1 MKVVY
6 YSWWNMDSSGE
17 DTKRKEQ
24 KEGGWERRSSSFVR
38 PLRTLFALPSRPAWP
53 GRVALKRVA
62 PEEAEAT
69 VIGKGSDMQEIRNVT
84 QSCMTFSL
92 LSNRMVLNK
101 RRSTEKEVKA
111 GSMELAAY

>member
-1 MKVVY
+1 MTVVY

-38 PLRTLFALPSRPAWP
+38 PHPFCACFPSRPRP

-62 PEEAEAT
+62 PEEAEMT
-69 VIGKGSDMQEIRNVT
+69 VIGRGCGYISDMQEIRNVT
-84 QSCMTFSL
+84 QSCMTCSL

-101 RRSTEKEVKA
+101 GAVQRKK
-111 GSMELAAY
+111 